1 MRADPGEAGNTEMEK
16 NKEQIDHITK
26 YETLMREA
34 EDLLRDG
41 DGSAEVIARLRV
53 LTQELAAYYASSEW
67 KRDFADDEAGLLP
80 ADLKRGVLSE
90 DGLYDLLEESKAF
103 QVEAQLT
110 MPYYLIDILP
120 KQVPMDSPGQ
130 FFAVEKY
137 FLKEER
143 LAEIKQKH
151 INVILKLNCY
161 RQISLDGETVVNP
174 SPEHVEEEVRKRH
187 LYIFVDDAMILSEP
201 DDTHMTVFN
210 PDEKLLK
217 LIKPIAASEGLFVW
231 KPSILKK
238 K

>member
-1 MRADPGEAGNTEMEK
+1 M
-16 NKEQIDHITK
+16 
-26 YETLMREA
+26 
-34 EDLLRDG
+34 
-41 DGSAEVIARLRV
+41 IARLRV

-90 DGLYDLLEESKAF
+90 DGLYDLL
-103 QVEAQLT
+103 
-110 MPYYLIDILP
+110 
-120 KQVPMDSPGQ
+120 
-130 FFAVEKY
+130 
-137 FLKEER
+137 
-143 LAEIKQKH
+143 AEIKQKH

-187 LYIFVDDAMILSEP
+187 LYISVDDAMILSEP